1 MKLTQFTII
10 LALVAFSCQSCS
22 DDLTSYNV
30 EEENTIFVDNNQS
43 LYQKGDL
50 LWLNINIPKEQI
62 DTKTGK
68 TIDIYDLTDVYDAI
82 FTFSLYSIGDTE
94 FESVTLDFNNIEV
107 NKGGIYLT
115 DEVKL
120 AVVAGYDYYNGV
132 YDVRVGIP
140 LKDIGNYFIANGLT
154 GSGNFEIS
162 FSSENHEVHFSTNIK
177 NADTEGRF
185 HLTVNE

>member
-1 MKLTQFTII
+1 MTSLLVMILTGCSEDFKSYQVQVDN
-10 LALVAFSCQSCS
+10 AL
-22 DDLTSYNV
+22 
-30 EEENTIFVDNNQS
+30 FVDNDQS
-43 LYQKGDL
+43 IYQKGDL